1 MEKLLKVIQDTY
13 DISQIEILEQNDPMF
28 QALKDLYLH
37 LSDKQIFIPLVL
49 SNSLICYQLSSKWE
63 DYWQEFSL
71 EAGKVSF
78 KDTSD
83 IHEFFLDFLPRS
95 TGNKRLFATKI
106 KRLLKAESFLPQIF
120 SKQMMYYRDMSLL
133 RDDLSTSMKQ
143 PKNAKTIVFAI
154 KIFGYAARIHF
165 GEFITFPTEIPIPI
179 DSRLKRIYRELNP
192 DPNKTIESFYAQISD
207 QLGLAPLHL
216 DVILWLDS
224 DLLIKQAHEI

>member
-1 MEKLLKVIQDTY
+1 
-13 DISQIEILEQNDPMF
+13 
-28 QALKDLYLH
+28 
-37 LSDKQIFIPLVL
+37 
-49 SNSLICYQLSSKWE
+49 
-63 DYWQEFSL
+63 
-71 EAGKVSF
+71 
-78 KDTSD
+78 
-83 IHEFFLDFLPRS
+83 
-95 TGNKRLFATKI
+95 
-106 KRLLKAESFLPQIF
+106 
-120 SKQMMYYRDMSLL
+120 MSLL